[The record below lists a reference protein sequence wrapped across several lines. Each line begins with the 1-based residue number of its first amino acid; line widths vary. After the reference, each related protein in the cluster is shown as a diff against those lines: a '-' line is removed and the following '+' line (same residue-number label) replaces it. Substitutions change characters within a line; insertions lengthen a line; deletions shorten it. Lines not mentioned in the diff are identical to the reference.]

1 MKLSILKAIF
11 QNSMKIVPLIIVM
24 ILLNSCNSKR
34 ENLKNRVIM
43 NYISSLEE
51 AVDSLNQ
58 NVDSLN
64 YRLLKLEE
72 GAKNQDLVT
81 EMNSEG
87 PKVDRKIV
95 CPNCNG
101 EGSKQE
107 TCGKCRGSGWSRN
120 SRNLGCPY
128 CGTGGTNNQGPGYNN
143 ITCSVCYGRG
153 RINEYE

>member
-1 MKLSILKAIF
+1 MKSNVLKGII

-24 ILLNSCNSKR
+24 ILLNSCNSKV
-34 ENLKNRVIM
+34 ENYKNNEIM
-43 NYISSLEE
+43 DYILILET

-64 YRLLKLEE
+64 YRVRQLEE
-72 GAKNQDLVT
+72 RDKNQELIT
-81 EMNSEG
+81 EMKAEG

-128 CGTGGTNNQGPGYNN
+128 CGTGGLNNQGPGYNN